1 MTCKTY
7 IEVEVEVGW
16 RWDQDSVVI
25 DSVEIKQRD
34 SNAGKPDLEECEIVG
49 SLNDVQITALQYD
62 CRKDWQKKLKDE
74 E

>member
-16 RWDQDSVVI
+16 SWDEDSVVI
-25 DSVEIKQRD
+25 ESVEIKQRD
-34 SNAGKPDLEECEIVG
+34 SKAGKPDLEECEIVG
-49 SLNDVQITALQYD
+49 SLNDKQIEEVKDD
-62 CRKDWQKKLKDE
+62 CLNDWKKKLKDE

>member
-7 IEVEVEVGW
+7 IEAEVEVGW
-16 RWDQDSVVI
+16 SWDEDKVVI
-25 DSVEIKQRD
+25 ESVEIVHRNQNDLMGSEIMESLTDKQI
-34 SNAGKPDLEECEIVG
+34 EEIKEE
-49 SLNDVQITALQYD
+49 